1 MKMANTRNLNSKN
14 PDGRY
19 VWLRTQ
25 IGKILR
31 NEVYIGNVV
40 SGKTEQK
47 SPKIK
52 KKFSKEKS
60 EYIVKENMHE
70 PIISKELWEKVQN
83 KLNSYH
89 TDNRKKYEY
98 PLKDLVYCEE
108 CGNKVRFQHN
118 SSKNK
123 SGEIYWKGNTA
134 VCGKRA
140 DYKSLCDNVVIG
152 EKILIKAVK
161 DTISEEINKIEYT
174 SKELKEIYNKAQKKI
189 KKARKVTQNEQE
201 IKNKELNKLTDEI
214 TRLYE
219 RKILKEITVEEF
231 TEIYQKLTE
240 KKKKIQK
247 EIEELNNKEN
257 KLENKSKSKNAE
269 DKKIIKLAKEFLK
282 MDNPDNEILK
292 KLVKRIEFDKNKN
305 IKVELT
311 FAKKVQNLEQKSIHN
326 NRKIKDKN
334 VVISRVAEKKW
345 YIAITGNHTVNH
357 KSMPSLTEEQIEKE
371 ILELHQAI
379 YEKYNYEMT
388 ELRPPMGEF
397 SEKSLAVA
405 NNLGYRTVMWSFA
418 YKDWEEEKQPNEKEA
433 IELITKNFHSGEI
446 MLLHANSSTNTN
458 ILPEIIKQAREQ
470 GYVFESLKNFEE

>member
-60 EYIVKENMHE
+60 EYIVRENMHE
-70 PIISKELWEKVQN
+70 PIISKELWERVQN

-98 PLKDLVYCEE
+98 PLKDLVYCGE

-123 SGEIYWKGNTA
+123 AGEIYWKGNTA

-189 KKARKVTQNEQE
+189 KKALNGTQNELE

-257 KLENKSKSKNAE
+257 KLEKKSKSKNAK

-282 MDNPDNEILK
+282 MENPDNEILK

-311 FAKKVQNLEQKSIHN
+311 FAKKV
-326 NRKIKDKN
+326 
-334 VVISRVAEKKW
+334 
-345 YIAITGNHTVNH
+345 
-357 KSMPSLTEEQIEKE
+357 
-371 ILELHQAI
+371 
-379 YEKYNYEMT
+379 
-388 ELRPPMGEF
+388 
-397 SEKSLAVA
+397 
-405 NNLGYRTVMWSFA
+405 
-418 YKDWEEEKQPNEKEA
+418 
-433 IELITKNFHSGEI
+433 
-446 MLLHANSSTNTN
+446 
-458 ILPEIIKQAREQ
+458 
-470 GYVFESLKNFEE
+470 

>member
-31 NEVYIGNVV
+31 NEMYIGNVV

-98 PLKDLVYCEE
+98 PLKDLVYCGE

-123 SGEIYWKGNTA
+123 SGETYWEGNTA

-174 SKELKEIYNKAQKKI
+174 SKELKEIYKKAQKKI
-189 KKARKVTQNEQE
+189 KKAINGTQNELE

-214 TRLYE
+214 TKLYE
-219 RKILKEITVEEF
+219 RKILKQITVEEF

-257 KLENKSKSKNAE
+257 KLEKKSKSKNAE

-282 MDNPDNEILK
+282 MENPDNEILK

-311 FAKKVQNLEQKSIHN
+311 FAKKV
-326 NRKIKDKN
+326 
-334 VVISRVAEKKW
+334 
-345 YIAITGNHTVNH
+345 
-357 KSMPSLTEEQIEKE
+357 
-371 ILELHQAI
+371 
-379 YEKYNYEMT
+379 
-388 ELRPPMGEF
+388 
-397 SEKSLAVA
+397 
-405 NNLGYRTVMWSFA
+405 
-418 YKDWEEEKQPNEKEA
+418 
-433 IELITKNFHSGEI
+433 
-446 MLLHANSSTNTN
+446 
-458 ILPEIIKQAREQ
+458 
-470 GYVFESLKNFEE
+470 

>member
-1 MKMANTRNLNSKN
+1 MNMANTRNLNSKN

-98 PLKDLVYCEE
+98 PLKDLVYCGE

-123 SGEIYWKGNTA
+123 SGEIYWEGNTA
-134 VCGKRA
+134 VCGKKA

-152 EKILIKAVK
+152 EKILIKAVR

-189 KKARKVTQNEQE
+189 KKAINGTQNELE

-247 EIEELNNKEN
+247 EIEEFNNKEN
-257 KLENKSKSKNAE
+257 KLEKKSKSKNAE

-311 FAKKVQNLEQKSIHN
+311 FAKKV
-326 NRKIKDKN
+326 
-334 VVISRVAEKKW
+334 
-345 YIAITGNHTVNH
+345 
-357 KSMPSLTEEQIEKE
+357 
-371 ILELHQAI
+371 
-379 YEKYNYEMT
+379 
-388 ELRPPMGEF
+388 
-397 SEKSLAVA
+397 
-405 NNLGYRTVMWSFA
+405 
-418 YKDWEEEKQPNEKEA
+418 
-433 IELITKNFHSGEI
+433 
-446 MLLHANSSTNTN
+446 
-458 ILPEIIKQAREQ
+458 
-470 GYVFESLKNFEE
+470 